1 MKIDR
6 DYLKGLLEAF
16 QAAKGPF
23 TDIREVKEKGFDY
36 EEDNF
41 IFHSDILLDRGFI
54 ESLSPRDGIGYQRM
68 GNGGCTWSVVPL
80 RLTADGH
87 DFIETLNAPNVWED
101 IQANFK
107 QSSID
112 TLKSVAKDLAIGYA
126 KKRVSELLSNGS
138 S

>member
-1 MKIDR
+1 MKINR

-16 QAAKGPF
+16 QASEGPF
-23 TDIREVKEKGFDY
+23 TDIREIKERGFDY

-41 IFHSDILLDRGFI
+41 ILHSDILLDRGLV
-54 ESLSPRDGIGYQRM
+54 ESLSSRGGIGYRLM
-68 GNGGCTWSVVPL
+68 GNGSYTWSVVPL

-126 KKRVSELLSNGS
+126 KKRVSELLSKDGS
-138 S
+138 